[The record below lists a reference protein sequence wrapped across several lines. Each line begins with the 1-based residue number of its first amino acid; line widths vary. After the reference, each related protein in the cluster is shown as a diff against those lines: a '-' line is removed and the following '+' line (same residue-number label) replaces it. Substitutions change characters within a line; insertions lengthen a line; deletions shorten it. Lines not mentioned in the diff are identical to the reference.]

1 MRIDVRKLNNTVYEA
16 STGGEVLCRSK
27 TPLLSAARV
36 LMRRGVDPNTELRMV
51 RLGSETILMRARLGD
66 AAALTVIEKDKAG
79 PRFGK
84 FREFPDLEG

>member
-1 MRIDVRKLNNTVYEA
+1 MRIDVRKLTHTVYEA
-16 STGGEVLCRSK
+16 STGGEVLCQSK

-51 RLGSETILMRARLGD
+51 RFGSEMTLMRARLGD
-66 AAALTVIEKDKAG
+66 AAELTVIENDKAS

-84 FREFPDLEG
+84 YKEFPDLEW